1 EVVTEE
7 LLELEQPGRAKLAR
21 SCPAAALRLTAVGTY
36 GVLHR
41 PHREPLAD
49 DASRELLLERAVRG
63 AQQRARVAA
72 LERVLLDQLLDRG
85 WELQEP
91 QRVRDRDA
99 AASDA
104 RRHLIVSEVE
114 VLDELLVRGCFLERV
129 EVGAMDVLD
138 QSVLEGRRVV
148 GGTDQRRDRL
158 QARPSRRPPP
168 PFTGDELVAFVGG
181 AHEHRLEHADLADRI
196 GQRAELLPPEVPRWL
211 GPGGPDRRAGRLV
224 VPAGA
229 EAFRRAGGDQG
240 AESLTQTAF
249 SRHDTPLSQAPGTPW
264 RPGRWNRTR

>member
-1 EVVTEE
+1 
-7 LLELEQPGRAKLAR
+7 EQ
-21 SCPAAALRLTAVGTY
+21 
-36 GVLHR
+36 
-41 PHREPLAD
+41 
-49 DASRELLLERAVRG
+49 
-63 AQQRARVAA
+63 RV
-72 LERVLLDQLLDRG
+72 DRG

-138 QSVLEGRRVV
+138 QGVLEGRRVV

-158 QARPSRRPPP
+158 QARPPRRPPP
-168 PFTGDELVAFVGG
+168 PFTDDELVAFVGG

-196 GQRAELLPPEVPRWL
+196 GQRAELLLTEVLAWL
-211 GPGGPDRRAGRLV
+211 VPVGLDRRDRQPL
-224 VPAGA
+224 VPARA
-229 EAFRRAGGDQG
+229 EALGRARGGRRAPSPAG
-240 AESLTQTAF
+240 F
-249 SRHDTPLSQAPGTPW
+249 SGPHPPPSEAPGSAW
-264 RPGRWNRTR
+264 GPGRWNRTR